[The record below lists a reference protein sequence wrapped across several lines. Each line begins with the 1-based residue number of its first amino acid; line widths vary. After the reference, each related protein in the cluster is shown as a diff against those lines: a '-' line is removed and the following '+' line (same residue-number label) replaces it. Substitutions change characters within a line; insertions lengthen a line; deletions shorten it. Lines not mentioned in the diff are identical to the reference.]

1 MVVQRFGNFSVSCT
15 LSSMLLLPLSIQGMG
30 HIHKKNICGNLEQRH
45 KFSTKRKRKNIV
57 IKKAPSEIFFPLY
70 SFPSIANKN
79 VPYIFCSFWLETRTE
94 KGTYFLFIFSLF
106 VSFCFLLESLF
117 SWSTCAVQP
126 SARHSHIA
134 FDSRMNVLNVD
145 FAHFD
150 TFRFC
155 FGSVYSG
162 MIRFSLLGHWICRMQ
177 FIFTF
182 ECQWCSPNIYGKII
196 IICLFPQGNFVF
208 WFATVFFSLSRFPF
222 LSSTRSL
229 FSSLILPF
237 HDLL

>member
-1 MVVQRFGNFSVSCT
+1 
-15 LSSMLLLPLSIQGMG
+15 MLLLRLPIEGMG
-30 HIHKKNICGNLEQRH
+30 HIHKKKIYAETLNNDISSQPKEEKEQ
-45 KFSTKRKRKNIV
+45 NIV
-57 IKKAPSEIFFPLY
+57 IKKAPSEIFFQLY

-94 KGTYFLFIFSLF
+94 RGTYFLFIFSLF

-155 FGSVYSG
+155 CGSVHSAT
-162 MIRFSLLGHWICRMQ
+162 IRFSLLGQWICRMQ

-208 WFATVFFSLSRFPF
+208 LVFNNTLSFFLFLAFPFSL
-222 LSSTRSL
+222 
-229 FSSLILPF
+229 
-237 HDLL
+237 